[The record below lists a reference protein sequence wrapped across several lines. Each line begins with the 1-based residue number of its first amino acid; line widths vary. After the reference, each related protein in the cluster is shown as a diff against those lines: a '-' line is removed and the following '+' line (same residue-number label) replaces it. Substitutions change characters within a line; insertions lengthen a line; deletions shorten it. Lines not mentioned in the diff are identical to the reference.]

1 MNLIDQQQPYRNA
14 PFEGEHIQTK
24 PLAAA
29 MGGEVLDI
37 QIADL
42 TEKSFLEIEKALH
55 HHKMIF
61 FRKQSLSLADQETFT
76 LRFGEFGTDAY
87 TKGMTGHPDVQP
99 VIKEASTKSKMIFG
113 GGWHTDSPF
122 LAQPPSVSILHGVE
136 IPPYGGDTIWYN
148 SVLAYES
155 LSPTM
160 KYPQPPTC
168 PHVRTKCDRVYE
180 SSCARFSI
188 GTKDE

>member
-1 MNLIDQQQPYRNA
+1 MNLIDQQQPYRNE

-42 TEKSFLEIEKALH
+42 TDNCFLEIEKALH

-61 FRKQSLSLADQETFT
+61 FRDQSLSLADQENFT

-87 TKGMTGHPDVQP
+87 TKGMTGHPDIQP
-99 VIKEASTKSKMIFG
+99 VVKEATTKSKMIL
-113 GGWHTDSPF
+113 TAINQ
-122 LAQPPSVSILHGVE
+122 L
-136 IPPYGGDTIWYN
+136 Y
-148 SVLAYES
+148 
-155 LSPTM
+155 
-160 KYPQPPTC
+160 
-168 PHVRTKCDRVYE
+168 
-180 SSCARFSI
+180 
-188 GTKDE
+188 